1 MLRELYGLLLS
12 KPAVRP
18 FAPTGQSVFILESID
33 ELHFLD
39 WHACT
44 LLARRGGVVTL
55 QTSTLVPTHI
65 RARVCASVIE
75 RREGSSA
82 AGVKYEAGAVLTHLL
97 STTEWQTTWQN
108 YLTSRDDSRRTLA
121 GATLPSKYTH
131 LRLGFVTGIDLFHM
145 GEYYAAHEDWESLW
159 MRLEDGAE
167 RRAAQGL
174 IMLAGAHIHRLKNR
188 SYQASKL
195 YRQAHAYLQEAAA
208 LDWLDTSALL
218 CASAPLFASTDATEH
233 IAWPSI
239 PLRHTHQGIARKH
252 R

>member
-1 MLRELYGLLLS
+1 MLGELYRLLVS
-12 KPAVRP
+12 EQA
-18 FAPTGQSVFILESID
+18 ACASVATESDIFFLESID

-44 LLARRGGVVTL
+44 LLARAGSVVAL
-55 QTSTLVPTHI
+55 AISKPVPIHTV
-65 RARVCASVIE
+65 ARVCGTVVE
-75 RREGSSA
+75 RSEVA
-82 AGVKYEAGAVLTHLL
+82 EAGVKYEPGAVLARFL
-97 STTEWQTTWQN
+97 STAGWQIVWHN
-108 YLTSRDDSRRTLA
+108 YLTSRDTPRRTLA
-121 GATLPSKYTH
+121 GATLRAKFTH

-159 MRLEDGAE
+159 MRLEDGPE

-188 SYQASKL
+188 PHQARKL
-195 YRQAHAYLQEAAA
+195 YLRAHAYILEAAA
-208 LDWLDTSALL
+208 LDWLDVDALL
-218 CASAPLFASTDATEH
+218 CASDGLFASIEATRQ

-239 PLRHTHQGIARKH
+239 PLRNTHEGIARKH

>member
-1 MLRELYGLLLS
+1 MLRELYKSLVS
-12 KPAVRP
+12 EQAAR
-18 FAPTGQSVFILESID
+18 ASVATESAIFFLESIE

-44 LLARRGGVVTL
+44 LLARVRGLVTL
-55 QTSTLVPTHI
+55 VTSTPVPPHTV
-65 RARVCASVIE
+65 ARTCATIE
-75 RREGSSA
+75 ERGEVAA
-82 AGVKYEAGAVLTHLL
+82 AGVKYEPGAVLAQFL
-97 STTEWQTTWQN
+97 STAGWQIVWHN
-108 YLTSRDDSRRTLA
+108 YLTSRDTPRRMLA

-159 MRLEDGAE
+159 MRLDDGPE

-188 SYQASKL
+188 PYQAGKL
-195 YRQAHAYLQEAAA
+195 YLRAQTHLEEAAT
-208 LDWLDTSALL
+208 LDWLDAAALL
-218 CASAPLFASTDATEH
+218 RASKPLFASIDATEQ

-239 PLRHTHQGIARKH
+239 PPRNNYERITRKH